1 MAYFGFDNNGVTAFT
16 KAGSF
21 GVVGTCPG
29 SGNQTIDSI
38 GGRLYDSGGGLKFR
52 CAIYTSDGATL
63 LTSGTAKKDQ
73 PDTEAWAE
81 QTNAELS
88 SPPHLVG
95 GTNYLIVVSVDSTN
109 FRIAVD
115 GASVNSTASSYVDG
129 FPSSISLGTSET
141 YPECI
146 RCGVTPAAAVGG
158 GGGLIGNNSA
168 LIGSSILLGK
178 SALIN

>member
-1 MAYFGFDNNGVTAFT
+1 MAYFGFDNNGITAFT

-38 GGRLYDSGGGLKFR
+38 GGRLSDGGEGLKFR
-52 CAIYTSDGATL
+52 CAIYTSNGATL
-63 LTSGTAKKDQ
+63 LTSGAAKKDQ
-73 PDTEAWAE
+73 PDAEAWAE

-88 SPPHLVG
+88 SPPYLIG

-109 FRIAVD
+109 FRVAGS
-115 GASVNSTASSYVDG
+115 GASVISTASSYVDG
-129 FPSSISLGTSET
+129 FPSSISLGTSEE

-146 RCGVTPAAAVGG
+146 RCGVSPAAVGG
-158 GGGLIGNNSA
+158 GGGGLVGDSALVGDSVLVGKSVLIG
-168 LIGSSILLGK
+168 
-178 SALIN
+178 